1 MKNLIPII
9 LFIGLFILAMNQLV
23 VALNLPEVYFSNYTN
38 QCSAVLEHGKVSLTY
53 TCSKL
58 PVKYTKVWIK

>member
-9 LFIGLFILAMNQLV
+9 LFIGLFILATQQLV
-23 VALNLPEVYFSNYTN
+23 NALNLPEVYFSNYTN
-38 QCSAVLEHGKVSLTY
+38 QCAAVIEHGKQSMNY
-53 TCSKL
+53 HCQKL

>member
-1 MKNLIPII
+1 MKNFIAVMI
-9 LFIGLFILAMNQLV
+9 LMLLLGAASHQLV
-23 VALNLPEVYFSNYTN
+23 QVLNLPEVYFSNYTY

>member
-1 MKNLIPII
+1 MKNFIAICIFLI
-9 LFIGLFILAMNQLV
+9 LLGAASHQLV
-23 VALNLPEVYFSNYTN
+23 QVLNLPEVYFSNYTN